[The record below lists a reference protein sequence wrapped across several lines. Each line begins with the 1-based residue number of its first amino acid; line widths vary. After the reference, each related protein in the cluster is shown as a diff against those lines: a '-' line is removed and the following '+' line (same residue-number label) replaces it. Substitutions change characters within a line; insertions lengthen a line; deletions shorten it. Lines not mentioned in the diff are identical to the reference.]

1 MNFNRRGTEAK
12 QKINT
17 YTMKKIVIAISILMM
32 SISCG
37 EIFAQKDGF
46 SLHLSGVFP
55 NGDFGDVGYTSIGA
69 SPSTTSIGGAAS
81 TGFGLGVKYQR
92 SISLVKNLR
101 AMFEANIMYN
111 PLQGEM
117 KDIIEKEILPG
128 CEMLSS
134 SVSISK
140 YLNIPLMAGL
150 NYSFDLA
157 EKIKLY
163 GELGVGLNVR
173 LITKTSAEYEY
184 EYPYWDWDSE
194 TGEETTRIVKEKGEG
209 KYKFNQAVSFAYQ
222 VGVGVLL
229 FEKLS
234 VGLNY
239 YNLGS
244 AKVKGTYTYSS
255 GRESNLDING
265 ISISTSMLTLKV
277 GYHF

>member
-12 QKINT
+12 QKINI

-55 NGDFGDVGYTSIGA
+55 NGDFGDVGYTSTSI
-69 SPSTTSIGGAAS
+69 TSIGGAAS
-81 TGFGLGVKYQR
+81 TGFGLGVKYQH

-101 AMFEANIMYN
+101 AMFEADIMYN

-117 KDIIEKEILPG
+117 KDAIKEYILPYDLQV
-128 CEMLSS
+128 LSS

-184 EYPYWDWDSE
+184 ECHYWDWDSE
-194 TGEETTRIVKEKGEG
+194 TGEETTRIVKEKEED

-229 FEKLS
+229 YEKLS

-244 AKVKGTYTYSS
+244 AKVKGTHTSSS
-255 GRESNLDING
+255 GRDDINDE

>member
-1 MNFNRRGTEAK
+1 MDFNRRGTEAK
-12 QKINT
+12 QENKI

-55 NGDFGDVGYTSIGA
+55 NGDFGDVGYTSIGS

-92 SISLVKNLR
+92 SISLIKNLR
-101 AMFEANIMYN
+101 GHVEADIMYN

-117 KDIIEKEILPG
+117 KDVIEEEILPG
-128 CEMLSS
+128 VELLSN

-140 YLNIPLMAGL
+140 YLNIPLMTGL

-184 EYPYWDWDSE
+184 EYPYWDSE
-194 TGEETTRIVKEKGEG
+194 TGEETTRIAKDKD

-229 FEKLS
+229 SEKLS

-244 AKVKGTYTYSS
+244 AKVKGTYTTSS
-255 GRESNLDING
+255 GRERNLDING

>member
-1 MNFNRRGTEAK
+1 MDFNRRGAEAK
-12 QKINT
+12 QENKI

-55 NGDFGDVGYTSIGA
+55 NGKFGELGGLLLDYGPVID
-69 SPSTTSIGGAAS
+69 GGAAS
-81 TGFGLGVKYQR
+81 IGFGLGVKYQR

-101 AMFEANIMYN
+101 AMFEADIMYN
-111 PLQGEM
+111 PLQEEI
-117 KDIIEKEILPG
+117 KDALDDLCFEWDGSI
-128 CEMLSS
+128 SS
-134 SVSISK
+134 SVSTSK

-173 LITKTSAEYEY
+173 LITKNSIEKECIYYYNGVEYSYTTKLGFEY
-184 EYPYWDWDSE
+184 NP
-194 TGEETTRIVKEKGEG
+194 
-209 KYKFNQAVSFAYQ
+209 AVSFACQ

-229 FEKLS
+229 SEKLS

-244 AKVKGTYTYSS
+244 AKVKGTYYEEDGVAAH
-255 GRESNLDING
+255 GRYEESLNG
-265 ISISTSMLTLKV
+265 YGSISPSMLTLKV

>member
-12 QKINT
+12 QEINT

-55 NGDFGDVGYTSIGA
+55 NGKFGEFGA
-69 SPSTTSIGGAAS
+69 TLWEEHFDTRVDGGAAS
-81 TGFGLGVKYQR
+81 TGFGLGVKYQH
-92 SISLVKNLR
+92 SISSIKNLR
-101 AMFEANIMYN
+101 AMFEADIMYN
-111 PLQGEM
+111 PLQEEI
-117 KDIIEKEILPG
+117 KDQFDELSVSWDGDLI
-128 CEMLSS
+128 SS
-134 SVSISK
+134 SVSTSK

-157 EKIKLY
+157 EKVKLY

-173 LITKTSAEYEY
+173 LITKTSIEKEIKKIWYDGGYDDERH
-184 EYPYWDWDSE
+184 
-194 TGEETTRIVKEKGEG
+194 EETRT
-209 KYKFNQAVSFAYQ
+209 YKLEFEYNPAVSFAYQ

-229 FEKLS
+229 SEKLS

-244 AKVKGTYTYSS
+244 AKVKGTYEDDGAKERS
-255 GRESNLDING
+255 LDG
-265 ISISTSMLTLKV
+265 FYSISPSMLTLKV